1 MDQTAEPPL
10 NTHQQQPEEVQH
22 HENGTSKMF
31 RKVKA
36 RAKKF
41 KNSITKHDQSNEHD
55 HDVVEEDDELEPEV
69 IDAPGVK
76 GKPESL
82 SHPRE
87 TNVPAAEEIVPPG
100 YTKPTES
107 VPSQDTSYGH
117 DAPAHSVRTTVTSD
131 KEESRE
137 AHHEAIDT
145 PLLSATE
152 DIKRTFAP
160 SGDDDYLDGQR
171 KVNVETPIKLE
182 EVPPVTGG
190 GSDYLSGASNYQSK
204 VTDPTKEGSG
214 EARVPEITESLGN
227 MKVTDESPDQKP
239 PQGFE
244 RDLSTRSKEFK
255 EFDQEFDSVLGKDS
269 PVKSAGESEAEL
281 EKDFPMRNHTESGND
296 KNSPT
301 GFGGESGVELEKDF
315 TTRSHDFDMKTE
327 AGTDT
332 NSPSRSYEFDLKT
345 ESGNDK
351 NSPMGFGSESGA
363 ELGRELPTGS
373 DEFDQKIESGRNEYS
388 PESDGG
394 LGAPL
399 GGNFPVKNESGID
412 KDSPTGFD
420 GEPDFLAKG
429 RPGYGE
435 ASEEDN
441 FPARSDDVKVETE
454 LGRDLPTETHDQ
466 FSPDISRPKERDE
479 FKESRDDFEETRDEK
494 TEEPK
499 TSTYTE
505 KFASMLGYSGEIPAG
520 DQSKVTG
527 TDDEKLTPINEKDQE
542 TESALTTKLPLPGGG
557 SGVEEQQGEGKSVS
571 SKDYPA
577 EKLTPE
583 EEDKAF
589 SEMIAEKLQIGGG
602 EEKKET
608 TTKDVEKIPTEKAL
622 AAGEQGEVTGTDDE
636 KLTPVNE
643 KDQETESALT
653 TKLPLSGGGSGAEE
667 QRGED
672 KNVSGRDY
680 PAEKLTPEEEEKAF
694 SEMIAEKLQI
704 GGGEEKKTTTTKEV
718 EKIPTEKASEEG
730 EQGEAV
736 DEEVNG
742 GGGGMVGRI
751 KGWFGGAATDEVK
764 PKSPH
769 SVEEA
774 PKTSGWFGG
783 GATEEVKPKSPH
795 SVEESPQSLG
805 STVVPLHKEL

>member
-1 MDQTAEPPL
+1 MDQTEEPPL
-10 NTHQQQPEEVQH
+10 NTNQQHPEEVEH
-22 HENGTSKMF
+22 RENGASKMF

-41 KNSITKHDQSNEHD
+41 KNSITKHDQSNELD
-55 HDVVEEDDELEPEV
+55 HDVVEEDDEDDELEPEE

-100 YTKPTES
+100 TKVFPVVSSDYTKPTES
-107 VPSQDTSYGH
+107 VPSQDTSNGH
-117 DAPAHSVRTTVTSD
+117 DAPAHSVRTTDTSG

-137 AHHEAIDT
+137 AHHEAMDT

-152 DIKRTFAP
+152 DITRTFAP
-160 SGDDDYLDGQR
+160 SGEDDYLDGQR
-171 KVNVETPIKLE
+171 KVNGETPIKLE
-182 EVPPVTGG
+182 EDPALTGG

-227 MKVTDESPDQKP
+227 MKVTDESPDQKQA
-239 PQGFE
+239 QGFE

-255 EFDQEFDSVLGKDS
+255 EFDQDFDSVPSKDS
-269 PVKSAGESEAEL
+269 PVKFAGESEAEL
-281 EKDFPMRNHTESGND
+281 EKDFPMRSHTESGID

-315 TTRSHDFDMKTE
+315 KTRSHDFDMKTE

-351 NSPMGFGSESGA
+351 NSPLGFGSETGA

-399 GGNFPVKNESGID
+399 GGNFPVRSHELDLKNESGID
-412 KDSPTGFD
+412 KNSPTGFD

-466 FSPDISRPKERDE
+466 FSPELSRPKEKDE

-499 TSTYTE
+499 TTTYTE
-505 KFASMLGYSGEIPAG
+505 KFASMLGYSGEIPVG
-520 DQSKVTG
+520 DKTQ
-527 TDDEKLTPINEKDQE
+527 
-542 TESALTTKLPLPGGG
+542 
-557 SGVEEQQGEGKSVS
+557 
-571 SKDYPA
+571 
-577 EKLTPE
+577 
-583 EEDKAF
+583 
-589 SEMIAEKLQIGGG
+589 
-602 EEKKET
+602 
-608 TTKDVEKIPTEKAL
+608 
-622 AAGEQGEVTGTDDE
+622 VTGTDDE

-680 PAEKLTPEEEEKAF
+680 PAEKPTPEEEDKAF

-704 GGGEEKKTTTTKEV
+704 GGGEEKTTTTKEV
-718 EKIPTEKASEEG
+718 EKIPTEKTSEEG

-736 DEEVNG
+736 DEEVK

-774 PKTSGWFGG
+774 PQSAGLFGG
-783 GATEEVKPKSPH
+783 VATEEVKPKSPH

-805 STVVPLHKEL
+805 STVVPVHKEL

>member
-22 HENGTSKMF
+22 HENGASKMF

-41 KNSITKHDQSNEHD
+41 KNNITKHDQSNEHD
-55 HDVVEEDDELEPEV
+55 HDVVKEDDEDDELEPEV
-69 IDAPGVK
+69 IDTPGVK

-87 TNVPAAEEIVPPG
+87 TKVPAAEEIVPPG
-100 YTKPTES
+100 KKVFPVASSDYTKPTES

-117 DAPAHSVRTTVTSD
+117 DAPAHSVRTSVTSD

-137 AHHEAIDT
+137 AHHEAMDT

-152 DIKRTFAP
+152 DITRTFAP
-160 SGDDDYLDGQR
+160 AGEDDYLDGQR

-182 EVPPVTGG
+182 EDPAVTGG
-190 GSDYLSGASNYQSK
+190 GSDYLSGASNHQSK

-255 EFDQEFDSVLGKDS
+255 EFDQDFDSVLGKDS
-269 PVKSAGESEAEL
+269 PVKFAGESEAEL
-281 EKDFPMRNHTESGND
+281 EKDFPMRSHTESGIDKNSPTGFGGESEAELEKDFPMRSHTDSGIDKNSPTGFGGESEAELEKDFPMRSHTDSGID

-351 NSPMGFGSESGA
+351 NSPMGFGSETGA

-399 GGNFPVKNESGID
+399 GGNFPVRSHELDLKNESGIE

-429 RPGYGE
+429 RPGYGD
-435 ASEEDN
+435 ASEEND
-441 FPARSDDVKVETE
+441 FPAKSDD
-454 LGRDLPTETHDQ
+454 ETHDQ
-466 FSPDISRPKERDE
+466 FSPELSRPKEKDE

-520 DQSKVTG
+520 DQS
-527 TDDEKLTPINEKDQE
+527 
-542 TESALTTKLPLPGGG
+542 
-557 SGVEEQQGEGKSVS
+557 
-571 SKDYPA
+571 
-577 EKLTPE
+577 
-583 EEDKAF
+583 
-589 SEMIAEKLQIGGG
+589 
-602 EEKKET
+602 
-608 TTKDVEKIPTEKAL
+608 
-622 AAGEQGEVTGTDDE
+622 EVTGTVDE

-643 KDQETESALT
+643 EDQETESALT

-680 PAEKLTPEEEEKAF
+680 PAEKLTPDEEDKAF
-694 SEMIAEKLQI
+694 SEMNAEKLQI

-742 GGGGMVGRI
+742 GGGMVGRI
-751 KGWFGGAATDEVK
+751 KGWFGGAATEEVK